1 MTPTGRSA
9 NLEGQDDIRLCLPDP
24 SNSATPTQDV
34 AATLVSPED
43 IAALNEAYG
52 SEAEASA
59 SDASDHFLLQKVADD
74 NLSQFW
80 EGLLWSSSHE
90 SLPDEDTG
98 ALVLK
103 SDLPSRVSSKDSPET
118 VVHKAKNLLLHHGK
132 SSGGARFR
140 FQATQ
145 RREERQKQKSR
156 EVDRASNE
164 AMQREGTVADA
175 FHASLDKLSQIID
188 EMAKLARISA
198 PSCSDREHGSQKAP
212 RETVNAAR
220 PQNVEDGQQMA
231 PFDVAVMSKGRKNGR
246 ASRSGTQEDVQPF
259 FPALVPE
266 QPGCARERRSS
277 ATELPSRPEARSQE
291 GRVEQRCWP
300 PTGLEEIG
308 SSRQHSSRDRKLSAA
323 SNGGRRLPSSAKLKS
338 SFLRLDGHK
347 CNRHRRPADETCKAG
362 ADDVFP
368 KKTVSDRACDG
379 ESLRDKRSGIWES
392 APEQFVRD
400 EEWPADLDHCF
411 AYGGRASE
419 DSLPGH
425 SSGGGLR
432 FDREVRDAMSSQ
444 HIWRFADSDSVAPRD
459 TSAQRRAEV
468 FKTSIGGNPY
478 EPFPL
483 KAASVRLVGD
493 VPRAGQRLCNI
504 KVVCIISPAPEDS
517 PVTLPSHL
525 RRAKAVGSTPHSPPD
540 P

>member
-1 MTPTGRSA
+1 MTPAGRSA
-9 NLEGQDDIRLCLPDP
+9 NLEGHDDTRVCLPDP
-24 SNSATPTQDV
+24 SNPAKPTQDV
-34 AATLVSPED
+34 AATLVSSED

-80 EGLLWSSSHE
+80 EGLLWSSSRE

-103 SDLPSRVSSKDSPET
+103 SELPSRVSSKDSSES
-118 VVHKAKNLLLHHGK
+118 VVHKDKNLLHHGK

-140 FQATQ
+140 LQATQ
-145 RREERQKQKSR
+145 RREERPKEKSG
-156 EVDRASNE
+156 EVDRTSNE
-164 AMQREGTVADA
+164 AMQREGTVSDA
-175 FHASLDKLSQIID
+175 FHASLDKLSQIIE

-212 RETVNAAR
+212 GEAVNAAR

-231 PFDVAVMSKGRKNGR
+231 PFDVAAMSKGRKNGR
-246 ASRSGTQEDVQPF
+246 ASRSGTQEDVQHF

-277 ATELPSRPEARSQE
+277 AIDLPSQPEAKSQE
-291 GRVEQRCWP
+291 GRVEQRHWP
-300 PTGLEEIG
+300 PTGLKEIG
-308 SSRQHSSRDRKLSAA
+308 SSRRHSSRDHKLSAA
-323 SNGGRRLPSSAKLKS
+323 SNDGHRLSSSAKLKS

-347 CNRHRRPADETCKAG
+347 CNQHRRPADETCKAG
-362 ADDVFP
+362 ADEAFP
-368 KKTVSDRACDG
+368 KKTVSARACDG
-379 ESLRDKRSGIWES
+379 ESFRDKRSGIWES

-411 AYGGRASE
+411 PYGGRLSE

-444 HIWRFADSDSVAPRD
+444 HIWHFADSDSAAPRD

-468 FKTSIGGNPY
+468 FKTSIGGNPD

-493 VPRAGQRLCNI
+493 IPRAGQRLCNI
-504 KVVCIISPAPEDS
+504 KVVCIISPAPQDS

-525 RRAKAVGSTPHSPPD
+525 RREKSVGSTPHSPPD